1 MASNR
6 RGNRKW
12 LKLPTKIL
20 CDTNF
25 LLIPLRY
32 KVDIFNETDDAVN
45 DTAKFYVSTQVIDEI
60 KTLKM
65 GAKPGFARELSFAL
79 QMAEKCHIIEDDSS
93 LLVDDSLI
101 ELAKKHE
108 MVIGTI
114 DKELRKKARS
124 EGVPVIYLRQGR
136 RLLLDGKD

>member
-1 MASNR
+1 
-6 RGNRKW
+6 
-12 LKLPTKIL
+12 
-20 CDTNF
+20 
-25 LLIPLRY
+25 
-32 KVDIFNETDDAVN
+32 
-45 DTAKFYVSTQVIDEI
+45 
-60 KTLKM
+60 
-65 GAKPGFARELSFAL
+65 ELSFAL

-101 ELAKKHE
+101 ELAKKHD
-108 MVIGTI
+108 MIIGTI

>member
-1 MASNR
+1 MASNWR
-6 RGNRKW
+6 RNRKW

-65 GAKPGFARELSFAL
+65 GAKLGFARELSFAL
-79 QMAEKCHIIEDDSS
+79 QMAETCHIIEDDSP

-101 ELAKKHE
+101 ELAKKHH
-108 MVIGTI
+108 MIIGTI
-114 DKELRKKARS
+114 DKELRKKARI

-136 RLLLDGKD
+136 RLLLDGKV